1 MGVSL
6 VRSGARQ
13 VLLTDGN
20 EEAVSN
26 CCHNIE
32 FNYRSVSTV
41 TGARCRSSGDPV
53 SASVAPD
60 AGPAPHVTV
69 EVLGWGSRC
78 VEADIIV
85 AADVIYDESVLGS
98 LVKQLQMQLRGE
110 IGCDE
115 EPGVGTTIPDAQGV
129 EAEERAVAV
138 IASTVRNPETLNSF
152 VKQCKAAGLIVREL
166 ERVHL
171 GHNNRTEFPPT
182 IRWQHCQALE
192 ANEELILH
200 RVS

>member
-1 MGVSL
+1 MTARSSAGCHVWQAGLYLSQWILNNRAVVEGKRCLELGCGTGLVGVSL

-32 FNYRSVSTV
+32 FNYRSVSTA

-69 EVLGWGSRC
+69 EVLGWGSR
-78 VEADIIV
+78 
-85 AADVIYDESVLGS
+85 LS
-98 LVKQLQMQLRGE
+98 L
-110 IGCDE
+110 IH
-115 EPGVGTTIPDAQGV
+115 I
-129 EAEERAVAV
+129 
-138 IASTVRNPETLNSF
+138 
-152 VKQCKAAGLIVREL
+152 
-166 ERVHL
+166 
-171 GHNNRTEFPPT
+171 
-182 IRWQHCQALE
+182 
-192 ANEELILH
+192 
-200 RVS
+200 